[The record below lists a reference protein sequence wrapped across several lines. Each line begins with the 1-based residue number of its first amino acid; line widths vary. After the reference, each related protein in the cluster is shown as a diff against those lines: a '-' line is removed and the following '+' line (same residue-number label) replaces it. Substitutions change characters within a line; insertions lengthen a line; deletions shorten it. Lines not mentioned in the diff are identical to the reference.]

1 MCVFLPVRK
10 SQGKTPI
17 WNSAN
22 VPGVWTYESSEWV
35 TQTPKPNPQNLL
47 SFHYLNTKDV
57 VKRGSKVRQRT
68 RHTIKQTGVTIV
80 TNPPCRD
87 DRWTSVGCYLHTC
100 IMLLLPTDTTTVI
113 MSRLQQ
119 RITLQINTD
128 NMQGGTIRQ
137 TCMWDTVNLFW
148 CKLSSCIL
156 KNVQVLLD
164 QLQWDTTEDH
174 HSCPPPSSY
183 SHCTCTIKHDR
194 HFICFVLLS
203 AATSVQAILSRSSN
217 NQ

>member
-100 IMLLLPTDTTTVI
+100 IMLLLPTDTTAVI

-119 RITLQINTD
+119 QINTD

-148 CKLSSCIL
+148 CKLRSHEFTYPQKCPSL
-156 KNVQVLLD
+156 TGPAPVR
-164 QLQWDTTEDH
+164 H
-174 HSCPPPSSY
+174 HRRPS
-183 SHCTCTIKHDR
+183 
-194 HFICFVLLS
+194 LLS
-203 AATSVQAILSRSSN
+203 TPLFILPLYMYHQTWQTFHLFCLVKCCYICPSHPLPLF
-217 NQ
+217 